1 MDEQAFSAYMQQ
13 RKKTEATQTR
23 YLDHL
28 RAFEAFMGEQRGSSL
43 DAATGDDV
51 HAFMDWVEGGGK
63 TTRHLRKALWGL
75 WTYAEW
81 TDNEGMFLAVMQ
93 RLGDQ
98 AVRDVRL
105 SEYPD
110 IDPAQVERLAG
121 QGIKSAADLLAAGR
135 TSADRVA
142 LGQQADIAP
151 DVLLRM
157 VQYADLLRLPGTKLL
172 RVQMIHA
179 AGYVSLARIA
189 DCERVDEFLDRVNRV
204 IAESEAAK
212 LGLGDKEG
220 RVILQLGRHFPTLVE
235 W

>member
-13 RKKTEATQTR
+13 RKKTAATQAR
-23 YLDHL
+23 YRQHL
-28 RAFEAFMGEQRGSSL
+28 RAFDSFLNDQRSSSL

-63 TTRHLRKALWGL
+63 ATAHLRKALWGL

-81 TDNEGMFLAVMQ
+81 TENEGMFLAVMQ

-105 SEYPD
+105 SAYPD
-110 IDPAQVERLAG
+110 SDAAYVKRLAG
-121 QGIKSAADLLAAGR
+121 LRIRSAADLLAAGR
-135 TSADRVA
+135 TAAQRVD
-142 LGQQADIAP
+142 LCQQANIPPAA
-151 DVLLRM
+151 LLRM
-157 VQYADLLRLPGTKLL
+157 LQYADLLRLPGTKLL
-172 RVQMIHA
+172 RVQVIHA
-179 AGYVSLARIA
+179 AGYVSLAQIA
-189 DCERVDEFLDRVNRV
+189 SCEHADEFLDKVNKV
-204 IAESEAAK
+204 IAESGVAK

-220 RVILQLGRHFPTLVE
+220 RVILQLARHFPTLVE